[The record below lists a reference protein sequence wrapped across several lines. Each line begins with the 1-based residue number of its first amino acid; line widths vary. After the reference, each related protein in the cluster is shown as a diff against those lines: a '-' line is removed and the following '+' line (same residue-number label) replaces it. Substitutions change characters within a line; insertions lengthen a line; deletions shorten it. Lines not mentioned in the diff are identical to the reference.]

1 MPFKIRKM
9 PNRNCYEV
17 YKPTNGKKYAKCTTF
32 KKAKKQVSLLN
43 AIEHNPGFVP
53 RNTKGGKRKTEKKED
68 KKDKRKRKTE
78 KKR

>member
-17 YKPTNGKKYAKCTTF
+17 YKPKSGKKYAKCTTL
-32 KKAKKQVSLLN
+32 KKAKKQVALLH
-43 AIEHNPGFVP
+43 AIEHNPGFIP
-53 RNTKGGKRKTEKKED
+53 RKTKGGRKTM
-68 KKDKRKRKTE
+68 